1 VGERPFD
8 PHIRISEH
16 LKIHDFRRFFL

>member
-16 LKIHDFRRFFL
+16 LKIHDLRRFFL